1 MPTTP
6 PRRGARLGGAGIP
19 APPAPGISDPRR
31 DPAAAETPGRLDVS
45 RDGAAVVLKIGGS
58 VAGQDDAALG
68 LVAALHDGGLPLV
81 VVHGGGP
88 LIGEWAARVGLES
101 RFAGGL
107 RVTDAATRDV
117 AIAVLAGLVNTTL
130 VARLIAKGVPAVGL
144 SGVDGGMLRAE
155 RDGDLG
161 EVGRITMVDSSLV
174 DDLVAAGRLPVVA
187 PAAIA
192 TDDGAILNVNADSA
206 AGALAAGLGARLL
219 AFVTDVPGVRG
230 QDGKVIASL
239 DRERAKAL
247 VDDGTIE
254 GGMLPKVEACL
265 VAAAAGCRAAI
276 VAARDV
282 DAIEALLAG
291 GGAGGV
297 AGTIFEPV
305 AAGSA

>member
-1 MPTTP
+1 MPNTP
-6 PRRGARLGGAGIP
+6 HSP
-19 APPAPGISDPRR
+19 
-31 DPAAAETPGRLDVS
+31 DVS

-88 LIGEWAARVGLES
+88 LIGEWAARAGLES
-101 RFAGGL
+101 RFERGL

-117 AIAVLAGLVNTTL
+117 AVAVLAGVVNTTL

-155 RDGDLG
+155 REVGLG
-161 EVGRITMVDSSLV
+161 EVGRITMVDSSLL

-206 AGALAAGLGARLL
+206 AGALAAGIGARLL

-230 QDGKVIASL
+230 ADGKVIASL

-254 GGMLPKVEACL
+254 GGMIPKVEACL

-282 DAIEALLAG
+282 DAVEALLAG
-291 GGAGGV
+291 GA
-297 AGTIFEPV
+297 AGTMFEPLP
-305 AAGSA
+305 AASR